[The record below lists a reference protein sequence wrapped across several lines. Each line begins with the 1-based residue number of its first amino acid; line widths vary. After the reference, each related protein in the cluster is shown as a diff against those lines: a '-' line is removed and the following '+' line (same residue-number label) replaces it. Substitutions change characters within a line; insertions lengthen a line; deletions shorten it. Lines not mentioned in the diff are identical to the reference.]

1 MDNRLKIII
10 LFATLGLLQRAS
22 STAYRCTDHYKGYCV
37 IENVTTESLP
47 ASTFPPEKSL
57 LIQNSTIPAFGAE
70 CFRKIPVTE
79 NLMIHHLKI
88 ERLNLA
94 ECAQLTTLFASF
106 NHISELNVQEGLSL
120 RSLHLY
126 QNMLT
131 NVSALRVLT
140 TLEQL
145 YLHDN
150 LLEVLEIDVFADMKS
165 LKLLTLHRNMLTAID
180 TKQPVSL
187 PSLESLFLQHN
198 KLTYL
203 DTGLWRMPALQ
214 KVDLSGNQLGYLFT
228 FLEEFP
234 ALKQLELHENRWNC
248 AWLYKMMDRMEI
260 RNIQHSQVDQ
270 SCEGTLFQEI
280 CCFSEGAAP
289 DPMMLLI
296 SRTAIVDDL
305 QDQLGCQRKKVEQL
319 EEAHRKQSFRFDEM
333 KQKIDQFE
341 EFCKRVGL

>member
-1 MDNRLKIII
+1 M
-10 LFATLGLLQRAS
+10 
-22 STAYRCTDHYKGYCV
+22 V
-37 IENVTTESLP
+37 
-47 ASTFPPEKSL
+47 
-57 LIQNSTIPAFGAE
+57 
-70 CFRKIPVTE
+70 
-79 NLMIHHLKI
+79 HHLKI

-165 LKLLTLHRNMLTAID
+165 LKLLTLHRNMLTAVD